1 MGLFGKRVSIQESD
15 AYALQALGTG
25 VLRLDEDARNR
36 IGPVMV
42 AVAIKHLKN
51 QTSYSEE
58 HRNSALTMFRIISGT
73 VGVEPVPEID
83 TYGDEAD
90 EVRGVIESTLPI
102 NVPLAVVGAMRM
114 VIEEFITGKEFNDIS
129 MEKFDKH
136 DARQVVHAIME
147 AVNIV
152 NERCVKDPR
161 KHTQNEVLCL
171 ATLAVITVLYTKKYL
186 PFK

>member
-1 MGLFGKRVSIQESD
+1 
-15 AYALQALGTG
+15 
-25 VLRLDEDARNR
+25 
-36 IGPVMV
+36 MV

-58 HRNSALTMFRIISGT
+58 HQNNALTMFRIVSGT
-73 VGVEPVPEID
+73 VGVKPVPEIN
-83 TYGDEAD
+83 TYGNEAD
-90 EVRGVIESTLPI
+90 EVRGMIENTLPI
-102 NVPLAVVGAMRM
+102 HVPLAVVGAIRM

-152 NERCVKDPR
+152 NERCVKEPR
-161 KHTQNEVLCL
+161 KHTQNEILCFAYL
-171 ATLAVITVLYTKKYL
+171 TAIVVLYTKKYL